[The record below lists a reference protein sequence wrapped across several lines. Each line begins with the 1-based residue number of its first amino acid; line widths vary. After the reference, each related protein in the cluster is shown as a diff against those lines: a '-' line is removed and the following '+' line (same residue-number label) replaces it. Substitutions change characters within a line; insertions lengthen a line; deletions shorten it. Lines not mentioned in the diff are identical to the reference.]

1 LRHSTSVAPE
11 PPPSRRDQAGT
22 REPRDFHVPQNGSQ
36 TGAVVSGV
44 AGRYASALFD
54 LAREQRAI
62 DAVSTDLDRFDA
74 FLRDSPDL
82 QRLVRSPVFTAEEQ
96 ERAVGA
102 ILERAGIGGFAGNFI
117 RLVAANRRLFAL
129 PDMIRAYRTL
139 VADHKGIV
147 RAEVTLAEPPSE
159 RVASDIKSALR
170 DVAKAEVDVDI
181 RIDPSL
187 IGGLVVKMGSR
198 MVDASLRTKL
208 NSIRLAMK
216 EVR

>member
-1 LRHSTSVAPE
+1 
-11 PPPSRRDQAGT
+11 
-22 REPRDFHVPQNGSQ
+22 VPQNGSQ
-36 TGAVVSGV
+36 TGTVVSGV

-102 ILERAGIGGFAGNFI
+102 ILERAEISGFAGNFI

-129 PDMIRAYRTL
+129 PDMIRAYRSL
-139 VADHKGIV
+139 VADHKGMV
-147 RAEVTLAEPPSE
+147 RAQVTLAEQPSE
-159 RVASDIKSALR
+159 RVVGDIKSALR
-170 DVAKAEVDVDI
+170 EVAKAEVDLDI

-187 IGGLVVKMGSR
+187 IGGLVVKVGSR

>member
-1 LRHSTSVAPE
+1 M
-11 PPPSRRDQAGT
+11 
-22 REPRDFHVPQNGSQ
+22 
-36 TGAVVSGV
+36 SGV
-44 AGRYASALFD
+44 AGRYASALFE
-54 LAREQRAI
+54 LAREQRAT
-62 DAVSTDLDRFDA
+62 DAVSGDLDRFGLM
-74 FLRDSPDL
+74 LRDSPDL

-96 ERAVGA
+96 QRAVQA
-102 ILERAGIGGFAGNFI
+102 ILERTGIGGFAGNFI
-117 RLVAANRRLFAL
+117 RLVASNRRLFAL
-129 PDMIRAYRTL
+129 PDMIRAFRTL

-147 RAEVTLAEPPSE
+147 RAQVTLAEPPSD
-159 RVASDIKSALR
+159 RIVGDIKSALR
-170 DVAKAEVDVDI
+170 EVAKAEVDVDI